1 MKLELILNFKFK
13 PMKNILFIVCLFFTS
28 YSFANNTDSTQV
40 KLKKYKDMFSEGL
53 INETEYSKLKQNL
66 LFPFDEEI
74 KSNENEINV
83 KELKQKS
90 LGQIIGGTVLMAG
103 GFTSIGIGV
112 NYKKNKYPNPLDYYS
127 NGKLNTSSLEKAL
140 KTYRSRYITFI
151 TFGSVLAGVGF
162 ALDILGI
169 HNKSVYINKN
179 KNISLGMSNEGIGAS
194 LRFN

>member
-1 MKLELILNFKFK
+1 
-13 PMKNILFIVCLFFTS
+13 MKNILFIVCLFFTS